1 VYSPI
6 ADQRLRVMTA
16 AEGCQIPTLDVVRQL
31 PIIQMSLAEI
41 YRSSEKSRASAH
53 DVLRE
58 SAIPQPKCCP
68 DFGRKLPKIITG
80 EDESWQL
87 WRVDFYVA
95 RLQLYYIES
104 AVRSEGYHLTGGTAL
119 DSIGHFRS
127 CAAAYLVSPVA
138 LGLNFDLPELD
149 WHISYDM
156 NCSSKNGSH
165 SVRFVETFG
174 GAPSG
179 NFDYSVPS
187 VESFQ
192 PEAPY
197 WL

>member
-1 VYSPI
+1 MYSLI

-16 AEGCQIPTLDVVRQL
+16 AEGCQTPTLDVVRQL

-119 DSIGHFRS
+119 DSIGTS
-127 CAAAYLVSPVA
+127 VAAPPPTSSRLSLSALISTSPS
-138 LGLNFDLPELD
+138 LIG
-149 WHISYDM
+149 ISA
-156 NCSSKNGSH
+156 
-165 SVRFVETFG
+165 TT
-174 GAPSG
+174 
-179 NFDYSVPS
+179 
-187 VESFQ
+187 
-192 PEAPY
+192 
-197 WL
+197 